1 MTTQENARWQAG
13 EKIASSRIF
22 ARTRSLIKAAI
33 VSAVLWRLI
42 TLKTAERLIRATR
55 LRGEA

>member
-1 MTTQENARWQAG
+1 MITKKSAPWQG
-13 EKIASSRIF
+13 REKIASSRIF
-22 ARTRSLIKAAI
+22 AHARSLIKAAI